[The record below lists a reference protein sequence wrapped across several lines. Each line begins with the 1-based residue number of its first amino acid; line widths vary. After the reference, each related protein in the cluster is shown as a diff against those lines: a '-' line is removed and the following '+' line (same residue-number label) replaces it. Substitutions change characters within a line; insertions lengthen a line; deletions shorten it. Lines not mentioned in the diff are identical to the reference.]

1 MHLNNYYTQGEL
13 AQMTVFY
20 VNIIDVMQKDV
31 MQKAIITDNRDS
43 ALKRLRCLVPRV
55 REPDPVSGF

>member
-1 MHLNNYYTQGEL
+1 
-13 AQMTVFY
+13 MTIFY
-20 VNIIDVMQKDV
+20 VNIIDV